1 MEAAASVVR
10 SKYPW
15 NAIKWTYITHAI
27 PGQIN
32 SHTPERVN
40 SDYVKALEK
49 EIMPKYN
56 KPFDFISVDG
66 RERVA
71 CLKEAM
77 KPGMLK
83 TEYGI
88 FMLDNSERE
97 YYDGGVSAVPSH
109 WLIVSFQH
117 FFDETTIWMAC
128 PSETDE
134 NCARAR
140 KEIHETLAVVKEHV
154 GKRYTDRMG
163 QLPKSFTEY
172 PEGKL
177 LDITITNGPV
187 PDRDRDMFGPMMDAI
202 GLSGSGLEI
211 GVADADFSYQM
222 VKNWKGLTTYHLVDP
237 WKHQGDSVYHSH
249 TGKDGNNWEQDKQD
263 LRFEGVKVR
272 EEWIC

>member
-1 MEAAASVVR
+1 DGPGLGKHTPPMMGSACECWIVREVQDVLNHVFDSSMVAMEWSTGSGSGWFLRRVKALYTVEDNEGWMEAAASVVR

-97 YYDGGVSAVPSH
+97 YYDGGVSAVPS
-109 WLIVSFQH
+109 
-117 FFDETTIWMAC
+117 
-128 PSETDE
+128 
-134 NCARAR
+134 
-140 KEIHETLAVVKEHV
+140 
-154 GKRYTDRMG
+154 
-163 QLPKSFTEY
+163 
-172 PEGKL
+172 
-177 LDITITNGPV
+177 
-187 PDRDRDMFGPMMDAI
+187 
-202 GLSGSGLEI
+202 
-211 GVADADFSYQM
+211 
-222 VKNWKGLTTYHLVDP
+222 
-237 WKHQGDSVYHSH
+237 
-249 TGKDGNNWEQDKQD
+249 
-263 LRFEGVKVR
+263 
-272 EEWIC
+272 